1 MQPAQLPD
9 GLRHAFV
16 GEDAAGDDKPIPKA
30 AQAVLWECVAL
41 SGGSGP
47 AKRVPRGDDKRW
59 DAIAAVLRDTF
70 GARCSSRALRAWA
83 CGRSGGRLSFCV

>member
-1 MQPAQLPD
+1 MQPAELPD
-9 GLRHAFV
+9 GLRQFAV
-16 GEDAAGDDKPIPKA
+16 EDAAGDDKPIPKA

-47 AKRVPRGDDKRW
+47 AKRVPRGKRW